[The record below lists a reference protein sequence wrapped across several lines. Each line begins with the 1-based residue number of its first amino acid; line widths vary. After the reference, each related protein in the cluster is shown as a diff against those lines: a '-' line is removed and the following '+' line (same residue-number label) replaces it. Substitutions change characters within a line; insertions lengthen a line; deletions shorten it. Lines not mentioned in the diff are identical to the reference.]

1 MTGVKHWGLP
11 CGIEVYD
18 IGARRLYVKTGVRS
32 IAISE
37 SDLTPQE
44 LAGIAGDIA
53 TRLAQRTEPRMPTAE
68 AGGEGRD
75 RGQGRAPG

>member
-1 MTGVKHWGLP
+1 MRHRGLP

-18 IGARRLYVKTGVRS
+18 VGARRLYIKTGARS

-44 LAGIAGDIA
+44 LTGIAGDIA
-53 TRLAQRTEPRMPTAE
+53 ARQAQRAAPQIQMAE
-68 AGGEGRD
+68 GVGEDRD
-75 RGQGRAPG
+75 RSHGSLPV